1 MKRRGIIATI
11 SCLALLIL
19 SVVIFSSS
27 KEAKQEQPL
36 STSRATTVAETKQ
49 TEPETTTK
57 KEVNH
62 DNDTH
67 SILTGKWISKDIA
80 KNRLVAVMFNNVPEA
95 CPQAGISKADIIYEV
110 PIEGFVPRLMGIMQ
124 DYKELSQIGSVR
136 SCRLCFAQL
145 AMEYDAIYLHY
156 GQSEYALSTLNSS
169 AIDNLSGLESVGN
182 SVYYRRNDRY
192 APHNAYASADGIAQG
207 AKIKG
212 YSTKIA
218 KDYTKH
224 FKFASDETEIVLKK
238 GDNAS
243 YVAPGFSVNSPY
255 FEYNKKKDNYTRYQY
270 GSKQIDENNGHVL
283 TCRNIIL
290 QNVNYSYFGN
300 GYSQNY
306 YMVGSGSGKFITGGK
321 AIDITWQKDS
331 ESSIT
336 RYYKSNGKEITLN
349 QGKTWICIIP
359 SDLTSHVDIS

>member
-1 MKRRGIIATI
+1 MKRKGIITAI
-11 SCLALLIL
+11 SCLVLLTL
-19 SVVIFSSS
+19 SIIVFSSR
-27 KEAKQEQPL
+27 KEAKQEETP
-36 STSRATTVAETKQ
+36 STTKMTTAATTKQAET
-49 TEPETTTK
+49 ETTTK

-67 SILTGKWISKDIA
+67 SVLTGKWISKDIA
-80 KNRLVAVMFNNVPEA
+80 KNRLVAVMFNNVAEA

-136 SCRLCFAQL
+136 SCRLCFAQF

-192 APHNAYASADGIAQG
+192 APHNAYATAAGIAEG

-224 FKFASDETEIVLKK
+224 FKFAADDKEISLTK
-238 GDNAS
+238 GAKAT
-243 YVAPGFSVNSPY
+243 YVAPGFAVNTPY
-255 FEYNKKKDNYTRYQY
+255 FEYNKKKGNYTRYQY
-270 GSKQIDENNGHVL
+270 GGKQIDENNGNVL

-306 YMVGSGSGKFITGGK
+306 YLVGSGTGKFITGGK

-331 ESSIT
+331 ESGIT
-336 RYYKSNGKEITLN
+336 HYYKSNGKEITLN

-359 SDLTSHVDIS
+359 SDLTSHVEIS